1 MGQKKVKTLASLEL
15 SLSLEFLSVL
25 SFLHFVPFR
34 KLVRTDLSPPLRG
47 SSTLKK
53 LGGGEIE
60 PVLLWQVAIH
70 LNLLLFVISVVKT
83 PKVKYGVWAL
93 RKDLLG

>member
-53 LGGGEIE
+53 PGGGEIE